1 MGGHTRGGIWRPS
14 TATSGVG
21 EEYGKDRR
29 RTREEVGVKV
39 NGYGLQVM
47 GVNLCRKTFDNY
59 IREDGWMSYIV
70 RLVCVAVVAVLQ
82 FKIWYM
88 KSQK

>member
-1 MGGHTRGGIWRPS
+1 
-14 TATSGVG
+14 
-21 EEYGKDRR
+21 
-29 RTREEVGVKV
+29 
-39 NGYGLQVM
+39 M

-82 FKIWYM
+82 FKRKRHDVSSLCFSVAIA
-88 KSQK
+88 